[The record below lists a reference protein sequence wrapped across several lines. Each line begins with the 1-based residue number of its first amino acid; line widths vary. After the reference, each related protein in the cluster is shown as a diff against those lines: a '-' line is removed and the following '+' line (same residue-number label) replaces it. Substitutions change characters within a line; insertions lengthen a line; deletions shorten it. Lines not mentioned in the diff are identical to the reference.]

1 MQQFD
6 ALTDGSDEKF
16 DLVFMDIEGSEY
28 FALKGMQNTLRRTEN
43 LVIEFISHHLKNVAN
58 ISVSEFVSVI
68 EPYFQFL
75 YVPTLEEYFQ
85 HAEFEKALTNMYNRG
100 IDDDGIV
107 FSKSKI
113 DFS

>member
-1 MQQFD
+1 MP
-6 ALTDGSDEKF
+6 
-16 DLVFMDIEGSEY
+16 I
-28 FALKGMQNTLRRTEN
+28 
-43 LVIEFISHHLKNVAN
+43 
-58 ISVSEFVSVI
+58 
-68 EPYFQFL
+68 
-75 YVPTLEEYFQ
+75 LEEYFQ